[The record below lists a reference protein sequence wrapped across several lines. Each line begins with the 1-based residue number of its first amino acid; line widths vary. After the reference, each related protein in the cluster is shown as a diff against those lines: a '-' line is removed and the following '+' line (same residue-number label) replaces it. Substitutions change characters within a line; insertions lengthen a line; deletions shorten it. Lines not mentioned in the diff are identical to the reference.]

1 MNDRD
6 YRLLEIESRL
16 QHLYNERHALET
28 RKEMGEGYF
37 DDFDQSTLDMVNT
50 EITEM
55 EALRDMA

>member
-1 MNDRD
+1 MSDRD
-6 YRLLEIESRL
+6 IRRAEIEARL
-16 QHLYNERHALET
+16 EHLYNEQHALET

-55 EALRDMA
+55 EALRNLA

>member
-6 YRLLEIESRL
+6 YRRLEIESRL
-16 QHLYNERHALET
+16 QHLYNERFALED
-28 RKEMGEGYF
+28 RQAKGEDYF